1 MPPLYEEVSSGRLV
15 PGPRRVSFTGR
26 VVSICDH
33 SVESKMP
40 QAAKGCLKILVKG
53 DRAVVLVST
62 SAPIV
67 REGFVGCCLSRSNS
81 GMQIPTNSA

>member
-1 MPPLYEEVSSGRLV
+1 MMPPLYEEVSIGQLA
-15 PGPRRVSFTGR
+15 PGLRRVSFTGR
-26 VVSICDH
+26 VVNMGDH

-40 QAAKGCLKILVKG
+40 QAAKGCLRLLVKG

-67 REGFVGCCLSRSNS
+67 VGGLR
-81 GMQIPTNSA
+81 